1 MITPFFKNIHTLSI
15 NFTKGTRNYKDVTK
29 LLRDQL
35 GITKDEL
42 LAVGFAGR
50 DSVHV
55 RFREEE
61 KYENISNQ
69 YAGKQ
74 FDLDPET
81 TTTVI
86 DISKYKIKV
95 SMKNVPFSVTNN
107 VLADILGLHGVVDSM
122 HFCHHPESEE
132 DDFLTGLGTM
142 ERYAIMKN
150 ITTPIPSTYFLN
162 LSQSYIYFSYPN
174 QQRTC
179 TKCGDPD
186 HHGGEC
192 SIIKTTAP
200 SKRENVLNFSYTD
213 FPTLNPPKSWINANI
228 KIPSTVLSHI

>member
-15 NFTKGTRNYKDVTK
+15 KFTKGTRNYKDVTK

-61 KYENISNQ
+61 KYENISDR

-74 FDLDPET
+74 IDLDPQT
-81 TTTVI
+81 TITVI

-95 SMKNVPFSVTNN
+95 SMKNVPFSVHSAATISYFFSDNGSFGSKAFLLYFF
-107 VLADILGLHGVVDSM
+107 VLISNLQSDL
-122 HFCHHPESEE
+122 
-132 DDFLTGLGTM
+132 
-142 ERYAIMKN
+142 KN
-150 ITTPIPSTYFLN
+150 IC
-162 LSQSYIYFSYPN
+162 
-174 QQRTC
+174 R
-179 TKCGDPD
+179 
-186 HHGGEC
+186 
-192 SIIKTTAP
+192 
-200 SKRENVLNFSYTD
+200 VLLYCFQI
-213 FPTLNPPKSWINANI
+213 FKQWINLVKNNI
-228 KIPSTVLSHI
+228 FSHKNSCQRCFLL